1 VSSNVLDIRGAKDL
15 MLATREQDIRPHRS
29 DITGHIMVDEAM
41 SIVNIL
47 ATLVPIL
54 ATLGGITYWLGRRF
68 AEIDERF
75 KHIDKSFEDLKGYV
89 DARFNELKGYIDSR
103 VLRLGEAFRSYQEF
117 FVEYLSVQGFL
128 KPLEASML
136 KNEASRFVRVAT
148 VNPITREEWQRIR
161 ELLEKEE
168 LTLEEA
174 LELRELARKVTD
186 EHGDKPGA
194 WKLHIYASIMVGHA
208 LRKMREKEEKEKKE
222 EKPQGHS

>member
-1 VSSNVLDIRGAKDL
+1 
-15 MLATREQDIRPHRS
+15 
-29 DITGHIMVDEAM
+29 MVDEAM
-41 SIVNIL
+41 SIVSIL

-54 ATLGGITYWLGRRF
+54 ATLGGITYWLGRKF
-68 AEIDERF
+68 AEMDERF
-75 KHIDKSFEDLKGYV
+75 KQI

-222 EKPQGHS
+222 EKQGGGSGGY